1 MEEDNQLKR
10 IVEYCGTSNWVHIAR
25 QLPHRSSKQCRERWV
40 YHLDP
45 EIIKTDWSKEEDAM
59 ISKLQAKYGNKWSVI
74 AKMLLGRTDNAV
86 KNRFNTYLKK
96 Q

>member
-10 IVEYCGTSNWVHIAR
+10 IVKYYGTFNWVHIAR

-40 YHLDP
+40 NHLDP

-59 ISKLQAKYGNKWSVI
+59 ISKLQVSYGNKWSLI
-74 AKMLLGRTDNAV
+74 AKMLPGRTDNAV

-96 Q
+96 